1 MILVASQ
8 RGGPGQLA
16 AHLLNARDNDHVTVE
31 DLRGFVA
38 EDLHGAFAEMD
49 AIAKGT
55 RCKQF
60 LFSLSLNPPKN
71 ASIGLDDI
79 LKAVER
85 AEDVLG
91 LGGQP
96 RAVIVHEKNGRR
108 HAHVVWSRI
117 DADEMKAINLPFFKT
132 RLNALS
138 RELYLEH
145 GWELPE
151 GYRTNGWKNPLNFT
165 LADWQQAR
173 RVGLDPREIR
183 QIFQNAWQRSDN
195 LASFRNAL
203 EEHGYFLAKGDRR
216 SFVAVDVHG
225 EIYALARMAGVRSK
239 DVRNRLGSPDALP
252 SVEQVRTDVRKSLT
266 QKLRGF
272 IREDRAHQA
281 EALKPLQTQLADL
294 VQRHRAER
302 ETLQARQEERWRK
315 ESKAR
320 SERLHKGLLG
330 VWELLTG
337 KASAVKKENERE
349 AYQAHLRDRAQR
361 ERLFEAQMKERQAL
375 GARLDALKARHR
387 QERIDLTRRV
397 LGVLRDADDI
407 GREREPARRRQ
418 RSKDFDLEL

>member
-38 EDLHGAFAEMD
+38 DDLHGAFAEVD

-55 RCKQF
+55 RCRQF
-60 LFSLSLNPPKN
+60 LFSLSLNPPKD
-71 ASIGLDDI
+71 ASIALDDI
-79 LKAVER
+79 LTAVER
-85 AEDVLG
+85 AEEALG
-91 LGGQP
+91 LSGQP

-117 DADEMKAINLPFFKT
+117 DADAMKAINLPFFKT

-165 LADWQQAR
+165 LADWQQAQ

-183 QIFQNAWQRSDN
+183 QIFQNAWQHSDN

-203 EEHGYFLAKGDRR
+203 EEHGYFLARGDRR
-216 SFVAVDVHG
+216 AFVAVDVHG
-225 EIYALARMAGVRSK
+225 EIYAVTRMAGVKSK
-239 DVRNRLGSPDALP
+239 DVQNRLGSPDALP
-252 SVEQVRTDVRKSLT
+252 SVEQVRTDVRRRLT

-281 EALKPLQTQLADL
+281 DELKPLQNQLADL
-294 VQRHRAER
+294 VQRQRTER
-302 ETLQARQEERWRK
+302 ETLQARQDERWRE

-320 SERLHKGLLG
+320 SDRLHKGLLG

-337 KASAVKKENERE
+337 KAAAVKKDNERE

-361 ERLFEAQMKERQAL
+361 ERLYEAQMKERQAL
-375 GARLDALKARHR
+375 AARMDALKARHR
-387 QERIDLTRRV
+387 QERLALTRRV
-397 LGVLRDADDI
+397 IGVLRDADDI
-407 GREREPARRRQ
+407 GRAREPARRRQ
-418 RSKDFDLEL
+418 RSRDFDLEL